1 MNNDI
6 LTPYVPV
13 KCGMVALVGPPNAG
27 KSTLMN
33 CLLKQKISIVTPK
46 AQTTR
51 NRILGV
57 VNEEDYQI
65 VLIDT
70 PGLHQARE
78 PLNRE
83 MVRLALESLTEVD
96 VVLFLLD
103 VSLPLP
109 KEKDIEKKEQLTE
122 WMQQVKC
129 PALLVLNKIDLL
141 DRRELLP
148 VIKAYSELYPFDA
161 VLPLSALRDEGTK
174 QLVDQLLPLLPMGP
188 RLFPEDIPTDATER
202 FLAAE
207 IIREKIFLQ
216 TGQEIPYSTAVI
228 IESFKENEDNGLI
241 TIHAAIVLER
251 DSQKPIVIGKGGKKL
266 KSIGIAARKDIEALL
281 DSRVNLKLWVK
292 IKKNWSKNERFL
304 REELGF

>member
-1 MNNDI
+1 MDNDI
-6 LTPYVPV
+6 FPPFEPV

-57 VNEEDYQI
+57 VNEDDYQI

-96 VVLFLLD
+96 IVLFLLD

-109 KEKDIEKKEQLTE
+109 KEKNTEKKEQLLE
-122 WMQQVKC
+122 WMKTVRC

-141 DRRELLP
+141 DRDELLP
-148 VIKAYSELYPFDA
+148 VIKAYSDLYPFDA
-161 VLPLSALRDEGTK
+161 VLPLSALRDKGTEELI
-174 QLVDQLLPLLPMGP
+174 QELLSRLPMGP

-216 TGQEIPYSTAVI
+216 TGQEIPYSTAVL
-228 IESFKENEDNGLI
+228 IESFKENEKNGLI

-251 DSQKPIVIGKGGKKL
+251 DSQKPIIIGKGGKKL
-266 KSIGIAARKDIEALL
+266 KSIGIAARKDIEKLL

-292 IKKNWSKNERFL
+292 IRKNWSKNERFL
-304 REELGF
+304 KEELGF